1 MDWRNQHGLM
11 WRANQFRGL
20 YLHII
25 LDGLVLRVTKVSGTT
40 ESKLVNEQWK
50 W

>member
-1 MDWRNQHGLM
+1 M
-11 WRANQFRGL
+11 WRANQFQGL

-25 LDGLVLRVTKVSGTT
+25 LDGLDLRATKVSETI
-40 ESKLVNEQWK
+40 ESRLVKELWK